1 MLQVV
6 DPNGERT
13 LTTQLASITK
23 STPQTF
29 FLDDGK
35 SRHFPQSGIL
45 RQFLRMAEDDK
56 YSKREVLAVV
66 IFASEGDNT
75 ADAEELG
82 YQLIETFPWAQNTE
96 LREGIIR
103 DGAEGSGRIAWVYPE
118 SWDKAF
124 GDAPQVGAEGGLF
137 W

>member
-1 MLQVV
+1 MFQVV
-6 DPNGERT
+6 DPNGERM
-13 LTTQLASITK
+13 LTSQLASTTK

-29 FLDDGK
+29 FLADGK

-45 RQFLRMAEDDK
+45 RHFLRMAEDDK

-75 ADAEELG
+75 ADAEDLG
-82 YQLIETFPWAQNTE
+82 YPLIESLPWANKAE
-96 LREGIIR
+96 LREEIIR
-103 DGAEGSGRIAWVYPE
+103 DGPEGPRKIAWVYPE
-118 SWDKAF
+118 SWQKAF